1 MSVDHLNYLLLEE
14 VFSGESFCWFSQS
27 VSCVVAKSLN
37 GDLYSCARGM
47 ILQTENSLLHSLSRP
62 DLLFVIFNSVMTVL
76 NDVTT
81 KYRLM
86 REEAAYAN
94 HNVVVWY
101 LLECRCSLLDERS
114 VLTTPN
120 GLRVTFQSKTW
131 RTAIN
136 LEFTKRSMFHPALR
150 DPELTAIYA
159 RYVRMGM
166 SRS

>member
-101 LLECRCSLLDERS
+101 LLECRCSLLDERRPFLQPQ
-114 VLTTPN
+114 VDC
-120 GLRVTFQSKTW
+120 GLLFKAKLGGPPQCHQSRVYQTQ
-131 RTAIN
+131 
-136 LEFTKRSMFHPALR
+136 
-150 DPELTAIYA
+150 
-159 RYVRMGM
+159 YVSSG
-166 SRS
+166 SA